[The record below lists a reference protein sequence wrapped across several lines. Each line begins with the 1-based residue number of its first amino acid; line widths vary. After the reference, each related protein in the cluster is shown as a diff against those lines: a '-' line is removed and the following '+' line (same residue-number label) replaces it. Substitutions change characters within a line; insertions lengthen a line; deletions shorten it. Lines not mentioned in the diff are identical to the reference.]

1 MRNFARPYYYTKDFR
16 QFMTTIGEREPFILG
31 AVSQIDFP
39 VPSSQTLKYIHTSNI
54 KGIQYVLV
62 MY

>member
-1 MRNFARPYYYTKDFR
+1 
-16 QFMTTIGEREPFILG
+16 MTTIGEREPFILG
-31 AVSQIDFP
+31 AVSLIDFP
-39 VPSSQTLKYIHTSNI
+39 VPSSQPLKYIHTSNI